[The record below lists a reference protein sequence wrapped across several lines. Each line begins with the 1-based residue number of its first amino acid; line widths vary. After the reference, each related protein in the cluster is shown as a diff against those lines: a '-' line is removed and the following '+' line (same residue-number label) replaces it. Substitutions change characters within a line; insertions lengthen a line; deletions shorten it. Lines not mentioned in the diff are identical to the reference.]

1 MKTLFTFALAGLLA
15 TSSFA
20 ANENE
25 DLTALSS
32 VTSRFQ
38 KVNVLLRE
46 GIGKA
51 KIAIMD
57 EDGKMLHQTRKE
69 TEHLFG
75 LDSFHS
81 CSKGSQAEE
90 GERVELR

>member
-25 DLTALSS
+25 DLMALSS
-32 VTSRFQ
+32 VNARFQ

-46 GIGKA
+46 GIGRLRLPLRMEMVKCFINA
-51 KIAIMD
+51 K
-57 EDGKMLHQTRKE
+57 
-69 TEHLFG
+69 
-75 LDSFHS
+75 
-81 CSKGSQAEE
+81 
-90 GERVELR
+90 